1 MGTRGYIVIK
11 FQNKYYRIYNHWD
24 SYPDGLGVNVVN
36 AVKTRKIEKTK
47 ECVDY
52 IINKFLTNQD
62 NLDIT
67 EDVRYIVNDVFIE
80 WVYIIDIDNDT
91 FSFTGGKYNPVY
103 CLNEIPDDWL
113 EKFNTINNFLSLDNY
128 KQFINTNE

>member
-24 SYPDGLGVNVVN
+24 SYPEGLGVNVVN

-47 ECVDY
+47 EYVDY
-52 IINKFLTNQD
+52 IIDKFLTNQD

-67 EDVRYIVNDVFIE
+67 EDVRDIVNDVFIE

-91 FSFTGGKYNPVY
+91 FSFTGGKYKPVY